1 MSWTRTTV
9 IITLAFSLLYACA
22 NEPTRKT
29 FKEQITECENII
41 YALDIE
47 ISAAHETFLQAVKN
61 TPTYQQQKMASDYS
75 SSVIPALI
83 KAESKSR
90 EAASDIANLTSKI
103 QKDSTYS
110 EPQKKWFSSFL
121 GYMANVYSFRA
132 EYYSTTLLATKNVG
146 GNVKLVK
153 TLLGE
158 AEGKRGASEAHRVM
172 AVMLLSA
179 IKNPAAAKSESDQ
192 K

>member
-1 MSWTRTTV
+1 MTRF
-9 IITLAFSLLYACA
+9 IAITILVLAFLYACG

-41 YALDIE
+41 YALDTE
-47 ISAAHETFLQAVKN
+47 ISTAHEAYFQAVKN
-61 TPTYQQQKMASDYS
+61 TPTHQQQMMESYYS
-75 SSVIPALI
+75 GSVIPALV

-90 EAASDIANLTSKI
+90 EAASDIASLTSKI

-110 EPQKKWFSSFL
+110 ESQKKWFSSFL
-121 GYMANVYSFRA
+121 GYVTNMYSFRA
-132 EYYSTTLLATKNVG
+132 EYYSATLLATKNIGSNAKV
-146 GNVKLVK
+146 VKA
-153 TLLGE
+153 LLGE

-172 AVMLLSA
+172 AGILLTA
-179 IKNPAAAKSESDQ
+179 IKNPAAVKSGSDQ